1 MKNKNRMINGV
12 LTDCMVLDISRLLP
26 GALCACML
34 ADHGARVVCIEDRI
48 FEKRSFLTVAQLSR
62 NKAHMSLSLR
72 SEKGRAVFLEMVKT
86 ADVVICGFRPAT
98 AKRLNLE
105 YETLKAFH
113 PGLIHCSITG
123 YGLSG
128 SFCDRPGHDINF
140 MAQSGALDLMQRGD
154 FRIPGIAL
162 AAQAGALNAFSGT
175 LLALL
180 CRKKTGMGQQVEIA
194 LTDALAA
201 LLPLSDGWPEALGPA
216 PLTAQGMVSPV
227 FACYSIYRAADGRHL
242 ALAAI
247 ERAFW
252 EKVCH
257 YFKVPEYIDL
267 QFDSKSR
274 QELIDFFS
282 ARFVEKPS
290 AHWLDVFEPLR
301 VCLTRASSPAEVLT
315 GDYFKERGLVRE
327 LNGRQV
333 LRSAIR
339 LSETPARLYAHYPE
353 FGKDTHA
360 ILKTLGYGPEEI
372 RKLEQEKVI

>member
-1 MKNKNRMINGV
+1 MINGV
-12 LTDCMVLDISRLLP
+12 LTDCTVLDISRLLP
-26 GALCACML
+26 GALCAGML
-34 ADHGARVVCIEDRI
+34 ADHGARVICVEDRL
-48 FEKRSFLTVAQLSR
+48 FEKRSFLPVAQLSR
-62 NKAHMSLSLR
+62 NKTHMSLSLR

-98 AKRLNLE
+98 ARRLNLE
-105 YETLKAFH
+105 YETLKAVH

-140 MAQSGALDLMQRGD
+140 MAQSGALDLMQRDD

-162 AAQAGALNAFSGT
+162 AAQTGALNAFSGI
-175 LLALL
+175 LLALI
-180 CRKKTGMGQQVEIA
+180 CREKTGMGQQVEIA

-201 LLPLSDGWPEALGPA
+201 LLPLSDGWPDAMGPA
-216 PLTAQGMVSPV
+216 PLTAKGIASPA
-227 FACYSIYRAADGRHL
+227 FACYYIYRAADGRHL

-274 QELIDFFS
+274 WELIDFLA
-282 ARFVEKPS
+282 ARFGEKPS
-290 AHWLDVFEPLR
+290 AHWLEVFESLH
-301 VCLTRASSPAEVLT
+301 VCLSRVSSPAEVLS
-315 GDYFKERGLVRE
+315 GDYFKERDLVGE
-327 LNGRQV
+327 INGRLV

-339 LSETPARLYAHYPE
+339 LSETPARLRTHSPE
-353 FGKDTHA
+353 FGKDTHE
-360 ILKTLGYGPEEI
+360 ILSALGYGPEQI
-372 RKLEQEKVI
+372 RQLEQENVI

>member
-1 MKNKNRMINGV
+1 MINGV
-12 LTDCMVLDISRLLP
+12 LTDFTVLDISRLLP
-26 GALCACML
+26 GALCAGML

-48 FEKRSFLTVAQLSR
+48 FEKRSFLPVAQLSR

-72 SEKGRAVFLEMVKT
+72 SEKGRAVFLKMVKT

-98 AKRLNLE
+98 ARRLNLE
-105 YETLKAFH
+105 YETLKAVH

-123 YGLSG
+123 YGLNG
-128 SFCDRPGHDINF
+128 AFCDRPCHDSNF

-162 AAQAGALNAFSGT
+162 AAQAGALNAFSGI

-180 CRKKTGMGQQVEIA
+180 CREKTGMGQQVEIA

-201 LLPLSDGWPEALGPA
+201 LLPVSDEWPDALGPA
-216 PLTAQGMVSPV
+216 PMTTKGIASPV

-274 QELIDFFS
+274 QELIDFFA
-282 ARFVEKPS
+282 ARFSEKPS
-290 AHWLDVFEPLR
+290 AHWLDVFDSLR
-301 VCLTRASSPAEVLT
+301 VCITRVSSPAEVLT
-315 GDYFKERGLVRE
+315 GKYFKERGLVSE

-339 LSETPARLYAHYPE
+339 LSATPTRLHAHHPE
-353 FGKDTHA
+353 FGKDTHE
-360 ILKTLGYGPEEI
+360 ILSALGYGPEQI
-372 RKLEQEKVI
+372 RQLEQEKVI